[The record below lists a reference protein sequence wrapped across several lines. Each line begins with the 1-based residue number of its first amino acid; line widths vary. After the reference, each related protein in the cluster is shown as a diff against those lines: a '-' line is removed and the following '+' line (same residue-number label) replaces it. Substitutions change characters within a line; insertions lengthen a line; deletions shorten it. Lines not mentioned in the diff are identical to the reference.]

1 MDTHQQKRSIMVLS
15 DWFAPGFRAGGP
27 ITSCVNFAHTMQ
39 DDFHIKVLTSDR
51 DLNDTEPYPNIT
63 TDCWLRFDRG
73 ISVYYCSPT
82 QRCGQSFRGLLDKSQ
97 PDFLYLNG
105 MFSTSFTIFP
115 LWQYFRNKLNANIVL
130 APRGMLR
137 PSALRF
143 KPIKKYAYLKLLR
156 LSGVADRIQ
165 FHATHEQER
174 DDIHRVF
181 GSKVQVEVIPNC
193 VRPPQPLTNSI
204 QKEAGALKAITVGR
218 IHPIK
223 NTKMLISVFRR
234 ATHSVQLDLYGPI
247 EDCSYWNECQRII
260 DGLPEHVQVR
270 YCGSLPA
277 DAVRSTIERY
287 HLFVLPTTGENFGH
301 AIYEAL
307 ASGKPVLISDQTP
320 WRDLTSQKAG
330 WDLPLNDEKR
340 FVRVLNECA
349 MMQQQ
354 QYRSWSAGA
363 WKLAQSFALKDGYY
377 QKYLQMFTR
386 ESQ

>member
-1 MDTHQQKRSIMVLS
+1 MVLS

-27 ITSCVNFAHTMQ
+27 ITSCVNFAHAMQ
-39 DDFHIKVLTSDR
+39 DHFHIKVLTSDR

-73 ISVYYCSPT
+73 ISIYYCSPT
-82 QRCGQSFRGLLDKSQ
+82 QRCGQSVRDLLHKSQ

-115 LWQYFRNKLNANIVL
+115 LWQYFRNKLNVNIVL

-156 LSGVADRIQ
+156 LSGVTDRIQ

-181 GSKVQVEVIPNC
+181 GSKVRVEVIPNC
-193 VRPPQPLTNSI
+193 VRPPQPLTNST
-204 QKEAGALKAITVGR
+204 QKEAGSLKAISVGR

-234 ATHSVQLDLYGPI
+234 ATHSVRLDLYGPI
-247 EDCSYWNECQRII
+247 EDRSYWNECQRII

-270 YCGSLPA
+270 YCGALPA

-363 WKLAQSFALKDGYY
+363 WQLAQSFALKDGYY